1 MGMDCSGSLALLA
14 GRRHSALVQ
23 LHWDSHNTLG
33 ENQIFLLLL
42 FEQGMNYNRC
52 PPEITS
58 RIDKPSNNCKLEVAK
73 VAWNPNLAAATSV
86 SLVSADRI
94 EVRQLTA
101 SSALPLL
108 REFREGHSRC
118 ALSEKRVLRTFLQS
132 FESDSGTYT

>member
-94 EVRQLTA
+94 EVRQL
-101 SSALPLL
+101 
-108 REFREGHSRC
+108 
-118 ALSEKRVLRTFLQS
+118 V
-132 FESDSGTYT
+132 